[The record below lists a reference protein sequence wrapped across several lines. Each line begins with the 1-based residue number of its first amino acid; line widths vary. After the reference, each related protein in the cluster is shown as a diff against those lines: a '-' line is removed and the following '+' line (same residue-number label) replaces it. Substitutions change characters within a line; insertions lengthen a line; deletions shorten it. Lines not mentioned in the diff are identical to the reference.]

1 MYRLLI
7 VDDEEI
13 IVNGLYDIFSSMEN
27 LDLDVY
33 KAYSGEEAIQWLG
46 RTRMDIV
53 LTDINMPEID
63 GLYLLEEIKK
73 RWPWCRVIFLTGHS
87 EFNYAYKAIQFS
99 NVRYILKTEG
109 YGKIIKSVENV
120 IQELVDENQTNELIQ
135 NAKNQINIAQ
145 DLFCQKYFYA
155 LLNNDHSLKIN
166 GEEFERLFI
175 HLNADEPVMLILGEI
190 LILPKSVDFWE
201 KNQIM
206 YSIKQ
211 LIVRY
216 FAIHINSLVVPLK
229 DERLAVFVQPQ
240 KTQSYSEN
248 PYGSM
253 NVFLKGTLEIVQSAC
268 RDRLQAPVSF
278 ALAEKPCSWGEI
290 ADKYVSLIDLLNY
303 HVSNDMETII
313 DERDFRKQRQTFIQ
327 SSAVSSD
334 NATTLL
340 QGLLYRKDL
349 SNLQHS
355 IETGEEQDFYDSLK
369 DWLDPLGEIQ
379 DKDNVIAL
387 EAYQTILTFFL
398 SCINRFQLRGRF
410 KQSNHIND
418 LYHSGNYNT
427 WKEAARHLYQLSQM
441 LIELK
446 KEEESKRT
454 NDTIDFVQRYI
465 EAHLSEDLSLT
476 SLSEKTY
483 LNPSYLSRLYHQTTG
498 HKLSSFIESSRIRKA
513 KELLENPN
521 EKIYEIAKKVGY
533 DTAASFTRFFKKA
546 EGISPQEYRDL
557 SIAEKRRMSNT
568 KAMNVNKR

>member
-7 VDDEEI
+7 ADDEEI
-13 IVNGLYDIFSSMEN
+13 IVNGLYDIFSSVEN

-33 KAYSGEEAIQWLG
+33 KAYSGEEATQWLG

-63 GLYLLEEIKK
+63 GLQLLEEIKK

-87 EFNYAYKAIQFS
+87 EFNYAFKAIQYS

-109 YGKIIKSVENV
+109 YGKIIKTVENI
-120 IQELVDENQTNELIQ
+120 IQELIDENQTNELIQ

-155 LLNNDHSLKIN
+155 LLNNDRSLKIN
-166 GEEFERLFI
+166 AEEFERLFI
-175 HLNADEPVMLILGEI
+175 HLKADEPVMLILGEI
-190 LILPKSVDFWE
+190 LILPKTVDFWE

-216 FAIHINSLVVPLK
+216 FAMHINSLVVPLK
-229 DERLAVFVQPQ
+229 DDKIAVFAQPQ

-248 PYGSM
+248 PFGSM
-253 NVFLKGTLEIVQSAC
+253 SVFIKGTLEIVQSAC
-268 RDRLQAPVSF
+268 RERLHAPVSF
-278 ALAEKPCSWGEI
+278 ALAEKPCKWGEI
-290 ADKYVSLIDLLNY
+290 AEKYVSLIDLLNY
-303 HVSNDMETII
+303 HVGNDMETII
-313 DERDFRKQRQTFIQ
+313 DEREFRKQRQIFIQ
-327 SSAVSSD
+327 SSAGSSD

-355 IETGEEQDFYDSLK
+355 FETGEEQDFYDSLK
-369 DWLDPLGEIQ
+369 DWLEPLSRIQ
-379 DKDNVIAL
+379 DKNDVIAL

-398 SCINRFQLRGRF
+398 SCVNRFQLRARF
-410 KQSNHIND
+410 TESNHIND
-418 LYHSGNYNT
+418 LYNSGNYNT
-427 WKEAARHLYQLSQM
+427 WKEAAKHLFELSHM
-441 LIELK
+441 LFDIK
-446 KEEESKRT
+446 KEEQSKRT
-454 NDTIDFVQRYI
+454 NDTIDFVRRHI
-465 EAHLSEDLSLT
+465 ENHLSEDLSLT

-498 HKLSSFIESSRIRKA
+498 HKLSSFIESSRIKKA
-513 KELLENPN
+513 KELLENPH
-521 EKIYEIAKKVGY
+521 ERVYEIAKKVGY

-546 EGISPQEYRDL
+546 EGISPQEYRDS
-557 SIAEKRRMSNT
+557 SIAAERLKSVR
-568 KAMNVNKR
+568 KATDVKI

>member
-13 IVNGLYDIFSSMEN
+13 IVNGLCDIFSSMEN

-87 EFNYAYKAIQFS
+87 EFNYAYKAIQFC

-120 IQELVDENQTNELIQ
+120 IQELMDENQTNELIQ

-155 LLNNDHSLKIN
+155 LLNNDRSLKIN

-240 KTQSYSEN
+240 KTQTYSEN
-248 PYGSM
+248 PYGSL

-327 SSAVSSD
+327 SSAISSD

-369 DWLDPLGEIQ
+369 DWLDPLGEIP
-379 DKDNVIAL
+379 DKNNVIAL

-410 KQSNHIND
+410 AQSNHIND
-418 LYHSGNYNT
+418 LFHSGNYGT

-454 NDTIDFVQRYI
+454 NDTIDFVRQYI
-465 EAHLSEDLSLT
+465 ETHLSEDLSLT

-546 EGISPQEYRDL
+546 EGISPQEYRDV
-557 SIAEKRRMSNT
+557 SIAEKRRISHT
-568 KAMNVNKR
+568 

>member
-120 IQELVDENQTNELIQ
+120 IQELEDENQTNELIQ

-216 FAIHINSLVVPLK
+216 FAMHINSLVVPLK
-229 DERLAVFVQPQ
+229 DEKLAVFVQPQ

-303 HVSNDMETII
+303 NVSNDMETII

-349 SNLQHS
+349 SSLQHS

-379 DKDNVIAL
+379 DKNNVIAL

-410 KQSNHIND
+410 TQSNHIND

-427 WKEAARHLYQLSQM
+427 WKEAARHLFQLSQM

-465 EAHLSEDLSLT
+465 ETHLSEDLSLT

-513 KELLENPN
+513 KELLEKPN

-557 SIAEKRRMSNT
+557 SITEKRRISNT
-568 KAMNVNKR
+568 

>member
-73 RWPWCRVIFLTGHS
+73 RWLWCRVIFLTGHS

-166 GEEFERLFI
+166 AEEFERLFI

-216 FAIHINSLVVPLK
+216 FSIHINSLVVPLK

-240 KTQSYSEN
+240 KTQTYSEN

-278 ALAEKPCSWGEI
+278 ALAEKPCGWGEI

-327 SSAVSSD
+327 SSAISSD

-349 SNLQHS
+349 NNLQHS

-379 DKDNVIAL
+379 DKNNVIAL

-410 KQSNHIND
+410 TLANDIND

-427 WKEAARHLYQLSQM
+427 WKEAARHLFQLSQM

-454 NDTIDFVQRYI
+454 NDTIGFVQRYI
-465 EAHLSEDLSLT
+465 ETHLSEDLSLT

-498 HKLSSFIESSRIRKA
+498 HKLSSFIESSRIKKA
-513 KELLENPN
+513 KESLENPN

-557 SIAEKRRMSNT
+557 SIAEKRRISHT
-568 KAMNVNKR
+568 